1 MLERQLFLT
10 SIFDKTLL
18 EGKIILDSWTKMG
31 TKMLIT
37 LALLK

>member
-18 EGKIILDSWTKMG
+18 EGKIILDSWKIG
-31 TKMLIT
+31 N
-37 LALLK
+37 